1 MSKSST
7 KSKIE
12 NLLEWLKLRKT
23 QVKPRITIYNNN

>member
-23 QVKPRITIYNNN
+23 TRKPKLTIYNNN

>member
-7 KSKIE
+7 KNKIE

-23 QVKPRITIYNNN
+23 TQQPKLTIYNNN

>member
-23 QVKPRITIYNNN
+23 TQQPKVTIYKN